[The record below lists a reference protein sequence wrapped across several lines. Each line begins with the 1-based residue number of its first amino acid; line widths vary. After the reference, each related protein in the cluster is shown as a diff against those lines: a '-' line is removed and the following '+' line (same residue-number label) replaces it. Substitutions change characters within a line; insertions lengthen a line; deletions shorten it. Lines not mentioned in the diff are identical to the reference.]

1 MDTVGDMDGKQTTKA
16 PNFSDVLKAMSQAR
30 PVPIQRMAAI
40 GIKGGTDVP
49 GEIHYP
55 KQRNY
60 GIFTENASTHSNL
73 SKLKITKAIAG
84 LGTTGNFMP
93 IKSTETGQFPN
104 EDLPLEARKFYLFP
118 DLKHA
123 LVSIGLF

>member
-93 IKSTETGQFPN
+93 SVSKVINIKKSTILIEVK
-104 EDLPLEARKFYLFP
+104 LPA
-118 DLKHA
+118 
-123 LVSIGLF
+123 G